1 MQKERACAAVR
12 SCEAEMDEPMSS
24 RRGELVEL
32 AEAVGWTRCARLL
45 DAPVEPPQ
53 VRLGRYELRRVLG
66 SGGMGHVFEA
76 WDPEL
81 ERPVAIKVLERV
93 DLDALAAARHEARCL
108 ARLEHPNV
116 VSVHEVGQAELVGLE
131 SWDRAPR
138 AYLALSLVEGV
149 SLRAFRGPWPRALEH
164 LLAAGRGLAA
174 VHAAGLVHGDFKT
187 HNVIVGHDGIARV
200 IDFGLAGRPGSPE
213 LDHAGTV
220 PYMAPERLL
229 GAPADAL
236 ADQWSFCAS
245 AWQVLFGVLP
255 FGSTGDPVQ
264 VLGAI
269 ASGRLAPGERPR
281 GLPREVVAVLRR
293 GLSERPADRHPS
305 LLSLLAALERAA
317 ERAPRR
323 RAPLA
328 MLATTLALALA
339 TVIVADAV
347 GREPAAGGVGL
358 GDVLGLHAGLEVD
371 RRRARAWIE
380 RGEHELARELL
391 RDALVRAELAGPA
404 AASQRLALR
413 FERLRLHARSEAPS
427 LEAVRDDGWV
437 AMRLIERSGSIG
449 LLLAWSRLHG
459 EALARIDPEAGLAL
473 LEPTLAALVE
483 HDLAGDPIAGR
494 QRLALELDVAALH
507 DRAGRHEHAATHWAA
522 ALAIGEQLHGPTSP
536 TLVPVLHGMAI
547 NAVAR
552 SDAALGRELLERL
565 EQLDGARGRP
575 AARMLRG
582 ELGLQLR

>member
-12 SCEAEMDEPMSS
+12 SCEAEVGEPTRP

-32 AEAVGWTRCARLL
+32 AEAVGWARCARLL
-45 DAPVEPPQ
+45 DAQVEPQ
-53 VRLGRYELRRVLG
+53 HVRLGRYELRRVLG

-116 VSVHEVGQAELVGLE
+116 VAVHEVGQAELVGLE

-138 AYLALSLVEGV
+138 AYLALALVDGV
-149 SLRAFRGPWPRALEH
+149 SLRAFRGAWPRALEH

-220 PYMAPERLL
+220 PFMAPERLL

-236 ADQWSFCAS
+236 ADQWSFCVT

-255 FGSTGDPVQ
+255 FGSTGDPMQ

-269 ASGRLAPGERPR
+269 ASGRLAAGEQPP
-281 GLPREVVAVLRR
+281 GLPRKLVAALRR
-293 GLSERPADRHPS
+293 GLSERAADRHPS
-305 LLSLLAALERAA
+305 MLSLLAALERAG

-323 RAPLA
+323 RAR
-328 MLATTLALALA
+328 LALVATALA
-339 TVIVADAV
+339 TVVVAGALV
-347 GREPAAGGVGL
+347 REPAAGGVGL
-358 GDVLGLHAGLEVD
+358 GHALGLHAGLEVD

-380 RGEHELARELL
+380 RGEHALARELL
-391 RDALVRAELAGPA
+391 RDAIVRAELAGPA
-404 AASQRLALR
+404 AASERLALR

-427 LEAVRDDGWV
+427 LEAVRDDGWA

-459 EALARIDPEAGLAL
+459 EALARVDAEAGLAL
-473 LEPTLAALVE
+473 LEPTLAALVA
-483 HDLAGDPIAGR
+483 HDLAGDPVAGR

-507 DRAGRHEHAATHWAA
+507 DRVGRHERAATHWAA
-522 ALAIGEQLHGPTSP
+522 ALAIGEQLHGATSP
-536 TLVPVLHGMAI
+536 ALVPVLHGMAL

-552 SDAALGRELLERL
+552 SDATLGRELLERL